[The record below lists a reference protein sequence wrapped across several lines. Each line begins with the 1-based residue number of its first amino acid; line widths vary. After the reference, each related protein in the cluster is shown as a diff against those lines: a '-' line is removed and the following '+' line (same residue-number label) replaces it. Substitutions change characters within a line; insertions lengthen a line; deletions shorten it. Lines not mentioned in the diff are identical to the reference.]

1 VRLYPAVDI
10 LGGSAVR
17 LTRGD
22 FDTGKVYDED
32 PLQAAQAF
40 ADAGAQQLHVVDLDG
55 ARSGAPAN
63 LEHLRRIV
71 AALEL
76 PVQYGGGLRTP
87 GAIQRALDA
96 GAQRVILGTAAFEQ
110 PQLLSAALERHG
122 PERVLVSLDAR
133 AGTIATE
140 GWTRAGTESTTAAA
154 RRLIDAGVRELVYTD
169 VERDGMLAGPDLEGL
184 RELALAADARL
195 LYSGGVGSLADLEQ
209 LAALQLPS
217 LAGVIVGKALYEGRF
232 TIKQANAALAG

>member
-22 FDTGKVYDED
+22 FHSGKVYDED

-87 GAIQRALDA
+87 EAIERALDA

-110 PQLLSAALERHG
+110 PELLSSALERHG
-122 PERVLVSLDAR
+122 PERVLVSIDAR
-133 AGTIATE
+133 GGTVATD
-140 GWTRAGTESTTAAA
+140 GWTRAGTESTAAAA
-154 RRLIDAGVRELVYTD
+154 RRLIGGGVRELVYTD
-169 VERDGMLAGPDLEGL
+169 VERDGMLTGPDLEGL
-184 RELALAADARL
+184 RELALTPGAQL
-195 LYSGGVGSLADLEQ
+195 LYSGGVGSLADLER
-209 LAALQLPS
+209 LAALQLAS

-232 TIKQANAALAG
+232 TIEQAHAALAG